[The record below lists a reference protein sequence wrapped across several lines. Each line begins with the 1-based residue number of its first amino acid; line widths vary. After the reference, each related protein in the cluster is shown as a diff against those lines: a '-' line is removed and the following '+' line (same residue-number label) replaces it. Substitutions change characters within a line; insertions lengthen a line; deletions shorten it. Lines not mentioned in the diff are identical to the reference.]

1 MQLMNDRSE
10 RSSGCLAAKLGELD
24 EVRGK
29 GSELGEPKG

>member
-1 MQLMNDRSE
+1 MNDRSE
-10 RSSGCLAAKLGELD
+10 HNSGLLAAKMGELD